1 MNTSFRELC
10 FKIKS
15 SSLIEY
21 LNITYHWNNVMKIY
35 VTGYVTAMVVA
46 LVAALSLSALVS
58 TNQQAYAT
66 LTQSK
71 NVECGGA
78 LHTQNFCDGYHLGRI
93 DCQTGHDYR
102 GGHSSHT
109 KNWRDG
115 YKAGWYGDGCR
126 IP

>member
-109 KNWRDG
+109 KKWKDG

>member
-1 MNTSFRELC
+1 
-10 FKIKS
+10 
-15 SSLIEY
+15 
-21 LNITYHWNNVMKIY
+21 MKIY
-35 VTGYVTAMVVA
+35 VTGCMTTIVVV
-46 LVAALSLSALVS
+46 LVAALSLGPILS
-58 TNQQAYAT
+58 TNQPASAT

-78 LHTQNFCDGYHLGRI
+78 LHTQNFCDGYHLGKV

-102 GGHSSHT
+102 GGHTSHT

>member
-1 MNTSFRELC
+1 MITSFRELC

-46 LVAALSLSALVS
+46 LVAALSLSPIVS

-71 NVECGGA
+71 NVESIGA
-78 LHTQNFCDGYHLGRI
+78 LHTQNLCDGYHLGKV
-93 DCQTGHDYR
+93 DCQTEHDYC
-102 GGHSSHT
+102 GGHTSHT
-109 KNWRDG
+109 KNSRDG

-126 IP
+126 IS